1 MAEFSLFG
9 PGQHAELAQRFASSP
24 SLRPASCRLAY
35 LVEFLRHGPDGFL
48 RNGHGTRA
56 YVAIAG
62 DAVVPLVVNDGEVDD
77 CHLVSP
83 RAHYILYMID
93 EMRKIEPRW
102 LSSTLQ
108 KALAVV
114 GAAVTAGGL
123 NRLVSIDN
131 WLFTTS
137 PINPV
142 TITELR
148 TLTRGLLSAFPTH
161 ALVYRC
167 IDPRQKRAWHYL
179 SSCNYEFIMN
189 RPVHEIDSARLALQ
203 NRYARRHTIRD
214 QNLAKKGPLR
224 ARIDVPLSEAEAER
238 VASLYQMLY
247 MEKLSRLNAHYTP
260 AYFTQA
266 VASGLAKLVL
276 YDRRDNG
283 ELAGFVTVFEDPGRF
298 VYSLVGYD
306 TSLDPKQFPV
316 YRASYGTMTK
326 VASDQGKLLFVSTGA
341 SSFKLKRGSYEWME
355 YEAFF
360 VRHLPRKRQWAW
372 RALARIINFA
382 GTHLDSSQI

>member
-1 MAEFSLFG
+1 MAELSLFG

-24 SLRPASCRLAY
+24 GLRAAPCRLDN

-56 YVAIAG
+56 YVALAG

-77 CHLVSP
+77 CYLVSP

-108 KALAVV
+108 KALAGV

-123 NRLVSIDN
+123 NRIVSIDN
-131 WLFTTS
+131 WLLTTS

-142 TITELR
+142 TIDELR
-148 TLTRGLLSAFPTH
+148 TLTRGLQSAFPTH

-167 IDPRQKRAWHYL
+167 IDPREKRVWNRL
-179 SSCNYEFIMN
+179 SICNYEFIMN
-189 RPVHEIDSARLALQ
+189 RPVHEIDLDQLARQ
-203 NRYARRHTIRD
+203 NHLARRHTVRD
-214 QNLAKKGPLR
+214 QNLAEKGPLR
-224 ARIDVPLSEAEAER
+224 AR
-238 VASLYQMLY
+238 
-247 MEKLSRLNAHYTP
+247 T
-260 AYFTQA
+260 
-266 VASGLAKLVL
+266 
-276 YDRRDNG
+276 
-283 ELAGFVTVFEDPGRF
+283 
-298 VYSLVGYD
+298 
-306 TSLDPKQFPV
+306 
-316 YRASYGTMTK
+316 
-326 VASDQGKLLFVSTGA
+326 
-341 SSFKLKRGSYEWME
+341 SFKLRRGSYEWME

-360 VRHLPRKRQWAW
+360 VRHLPRKQQWAW
-372 RALARIINFA
+372 RALATIINFA